1 MINIYGK
8 GGHARVVNSALKYPK
23 KIMYWNDDDFKD
35 NIEGHW
41 IIAKGFTQNQ
51 IILYLYELG
60 DVSYLTIRY
69 PIPL

>member
-23 KIMYWNDDDFKD
+23 KIMYWNDDDYND

-41 IIAKGFTQNQ
+41 IIAIGNNQNRKN
-51 IILYLYELG
+51 IAKN
-60 DVSYLTIRY
+60 
-69 PIPL
+69 